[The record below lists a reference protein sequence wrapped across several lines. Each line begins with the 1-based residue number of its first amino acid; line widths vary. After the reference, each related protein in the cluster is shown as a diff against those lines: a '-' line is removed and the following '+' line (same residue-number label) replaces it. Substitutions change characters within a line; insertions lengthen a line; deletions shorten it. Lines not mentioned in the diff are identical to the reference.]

1 MRRSH
6 IILICIG
13 VIVIITIC
21 GRSVDGFSYASNPCA
36 SFKSCR
42 SCADAA
48 GCGWCPDLKQCQPM
62 AQDGFPIRTKDISTG
77 DMDISPYTKES
88 LPLSGECPK
97 NCETTELGDCNC
109 VKPSVLNSCDPDCY
123 AVFKES
129 GSGSGSDSGS
139 GSMSCMC
146 PYASTKP
153 GPYERR
159 NFLKGLRDSGN
170 VEGSD
175 IIGFAQKNAAI
186 ELERRKD
193 MILELQKSTR
203 LHVCSP
209 HTYIIDARKC

>member
-1 MRRSH
+1 
-6 IILICIG
+6 
-13 VIVIITIC
+13 
-21 GRSVDGFSYASNPCA
+21 
-36 SFKSCR
+36 
-42 SCADAA
+42 
-48 GCGWCPDLKQCQPM
+48 M
-62 AQDGFPIRTKDISTG
+62 AQDGFPIRTKDITSG

-88 LPLSGECPK
+88 LPLTGDCPM

-123 AVFKES
+123 AVFNQ
-129 GSGSGSDSGS
+129 DSGS
-139 GSMSCMC
+139 GSMTCMC

-175 IIGFAQKNAAI
+175 VIGFAQKNAAI
-186 ELERRKD
+186 ELEWRKD

-209 HTYIIDARKC
+209 QTYIIDATKC